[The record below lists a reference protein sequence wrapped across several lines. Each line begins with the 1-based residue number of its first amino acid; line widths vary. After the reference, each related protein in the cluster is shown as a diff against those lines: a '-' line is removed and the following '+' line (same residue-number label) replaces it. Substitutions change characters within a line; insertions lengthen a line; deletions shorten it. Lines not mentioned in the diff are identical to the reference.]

1 MEAPIPDHAITMA
14 FLSRCDPPVKL
25 LDPSEVKTEAPLPQ
39 AVSELLDKIE
49 DIPLG
54 TIPRQYKADY
64 DRRADTPRKSFK
76 APNARNYTT
85 EEISSLSKAFVDRW
99 IFNTQINH
107 EISALERQWTG
118 DSVASVLSAL
128 EVEDSEHTWK
138 KLNVEDC
145 PIEPWDLRVQ
155 RVVPDVIFPSNEEKS
170 KTSLSKPK
178 NTKTTDSSKV
188 KSRGKTDKDSQKDV
202 APEPGTISKMVDYS
216 AALMLGKAITK
227 QIDKAMQFYPEG
239 ARSLNQTLGSFC
251 NFPIFL
257 DIEVKKEYKVENP
270 EIQLAIWA
278 AGALQKK
285 RYHGW
290 DTSFP
295 MPGITVR
302 GPHWTGYIFFERDGE
317 LVRLSRLFLVFLWGW
332 RGF

>member
-1 MEAPIPDHAITMA
+1 MQAPVPDHSITMA

-25 LDPSEVKTEAPLPQ
+25 LDPFQVKREAPLPD
-39 AVSELLDKIE
+39 AVSELLDKME
-49 DIPLG
+49 DIPPG
-54 TIPRQYKADY
+54 TIPQQYKADY
-64 DRRADTPRKSFK
+64 DGRANTPRKSFK
-76 APNARNYTT
+76 APNERNYTT
-85 EEISSLSKAFVDRW
+85 EATPSLSKAFVDRW
-99 IFNTQINH
+99 IFNSQINH

-145 PIEPWDLRVQ
+145 AIEPWDLRVQ
-155 RVVPDVIFPSNEEKS
+155 RVVQDPKVLGNEEWLQTTLRKS
-170 KTSLSKPK
+170 KKST
-178 NTKTTDSSKV
+178 TTDGGKV
-188 KSRGKTDKDSQKDV
+188 KSRGKMDKVSEKD
-202 APEPGTISKMVDYS
+202 AGPEAGTISKMVDYS
-216 AALMLGKAITK
+216 AALILGKAVTD
-227 QIDKAMQFYPEG
+227 QIDEAMLYYFEA
-239 ARSLNQTLGSFC
+239 ARSLNQTLGSVC

-302 GPHWTGYIFFERDGE
+302 GPQWTGYVFFERKGR
-317 LVRLSRLFLVFLWGW
+317 LVRLSLLFSTCLGGW
-332 RGF
+332 